1 MALTEEE
8 LKQQANVLA
17 TKTEDN
23 PNMPYKANATLN
35 KGLNPDYYSGQY
47 TKIVNALNKLAEDTD
62 KVKNASTDVIE
73 KINYILLDTSS
84 EDNNNL
90 FNNVKE
96 LMGAPT
102 IIEGIHNMLQGNT
115 QEQLLNLKSDDI
127 GKFLT
132 VDQNDNGHLITKAID
147 LIIDKNA
154 SDIAYSNEELS
165 EINNVNEA
173 LNFIVDDIK
182 KPIQWD
188 EIENIPMMKDSD
200 VEDIIDGLNM

>member
-47 TKIVNALNKLAEDTD
+47 TKIVNALNKLAEETD
-62 KVKNASTDVIE
+62 KVKNASIDVIE
-73 KINYILLDTSS
+73 KINYILLDTSN

-90 FNNVKE
+90 FNDVKE

-102 IIEGIHNMLQGNT
+102 VIEGIHNMLQGNT

-132 VDQNDNGHLITKAID
+132 VGKTDDNKLVLNAID
-147 LIIDKNA
+147 SILNVESIE
-154 SDIAYSNEELS
+154 YTNESLPEVH
-165 EINNVNEA
+165 NVNEV
-173 LNFIVDDIK
+173 LDHIVEE
-182 KPIQWD
+182 IQSPLEWED
-188 EIENIPMMKDSD
+188 VDHLVMEDSEL
-200 VEDIIDGLNM
+200 EDIIDDLNM

>member
-73 KINYILLDTSS
+73 KINYILLDTSN

-90 FNNVKE
+90 FNDVKE

-102 IIEGIHNMLQGNT
+102 VIEGIHNMLQGNT

-132 VDQNDNGHLITKAID
+132 VGKTDDNKLVLNAID
-147 LIIDKNA
+147 SILNVESIEYTNESLPEVHNA
-154 SDIAYSNEELS
+154 KEALDYIVEEMQSPLEWEDVEHLVMEDS
-165 EINNVNEA
+165 EI
-173 LNFIVDDIK
+173 
-182 KPIQWD
+182 
-188 EIENIPMMKDSD
+188 
-200 VEDIIDGLNM
+200 EDIINDLNM

>member
-132 VDQNDNGHLITKAID
+132 VDQNDNGQLITKTID

-165 EINNVNEA
+165 EVNNVNEA

-188 EIENIPMMKDSD
+188 EIKDIPMMKDSD

>member
-73 KINYILLDTSS
+73 KINYILLDTSN

-90 FNNVKE
+90 FNDVKE

-102 IIEGIHNMLQGNT
+102 VIEGIHNMLQGNT

-132 VDQNDNGHLITKAID
+132 VGKTDDNKLVLNAID
-147 LIIDKNA
+147 LILNA
-154 SDIAYSNEELS
+154 ESIEYANESLPEVH
-165 EINNVNEA
+165 NVKEA
-173 LNFIVDDIK
+173 LDYVVEEIQNPLEWEDVDHLIM
-182 KPIQWD
+182 
-188 EIENIPMMKDSD
+188 EDSEL
-200 VEDIIDGLNM
+200 EDIIDDLNM

>member
-73 KINYILLDTSS
+73 KINYILLDTSN

-96 LMGAPT
+96 LIGAPT

-165 EINNVNEA
+165 EVNNVNEA

-188 EIENIPMMKDSD
+188 EIKDIPMMEDSD
-200 VEDIIDGLNM
+200 VEDIIDDLNM

>member
-132 VDQNDNGHLITKAID
+132 VDQNDNGQLITKTID

>member
-132 VDQNDNGHLITKAID
+132 VDQNDNGQLITKTID

-188 EIENIPMMKDSD
+188 EIKNIPMMEDSD
-200 VEDIIDGLNM
+200 VEDIIDDLNM

>member
-96 LMGAPT
+96 LIGAPT
-102 IIEGIHNMLQGNT
+102 VIEGIHNMLQGNT

-132 VDQNDNGHLITKAID
+132 VDQNDNGQLITKTID

-165 EINNVNEA
+165 EVNNVNEA

-188 EIENIPMMKDSD
+188 EIKDIPMMKDSD
-200 VEDIIDGLNM
+200 VEDIIDDLNM

>member
-62 KVKNASTDVIE
+62 KVKNASTDFIE
-73 KINYILLDTSS
+73 KINYILLDTSN

-96 LMGAPT
+96 LIGAPT

-132 VDQNDNGHLITKAID
+132 VDQNDNGQLITKTID

-165 EINNVNEA
+165 EVNNVNEA

-188 EIENIPMMKDSD
+188 EIKDIPMMEDSD
-200 VEDIIDGLNM
+200 VEDIIDDLNM